1 MTTHIV
7 GFRFSK
13 INNQLYKFVI
23 VISYTDMKK
32 KLMLSTI
39 TRTIISLILLASA
52 LCLTWHSNT
61 VTANPDLTA
70 YVSENQTMTPE
81 QRAYFQAAI
90 DKMQAAIDIASS
102 SGSENQ
108 TATTSDNVTFEK
120 VRKPLSIGKEKRI
133 SKRLADA
140 RTTLNPEQQAFVDKQ
155 IEEKLKRIDTSLI
168 RFQSGYSIHTTPGT
182 IEAGI
187 QDGEKIPA
195 NNYYLIQFYTD
206 QSRVDKDT
214 RDTLQQSGCVLY
226 GYLANNAFY
235 CRIPPEALDTVISL
249 VESGKVRYLGN
260 IPIEAKIS
268 PQLLAKTQI
277 NPDNSFHVTILLL
290 GELNQSN
297 IDTLRN
303 FMQVD
308 SYYPVPYIL
317 YGIATASSIN
327 DIAALNFVEW
337 IEEETPLTLCN
348 IDGTPANAEMEMQQT
363 SSKWEMFIS
372 SLQQKFRE
380 LWYK

>member
-1 MTTHIV
+1 MI
-7 GFRFSK
+7 
-13 INNQLYKFVI
+13 
-23 VISYTDMKK
+23 
-32 KLMLSTI
+32 STI
-39 TRTIISLILLASA
+39 ARTIISSILLASA
-52 LCLTWHSNT
+52 LCLAWHSNA
-61 VTANPDLTA
+61 VTANPDITA

-81 QRAYFQAAI
+81 EKAHFQAII

-108 TATTSDNVTFEK
+108 TATTSDNVTGETPK
-120 VRKPLSIGKEKRI
+120 MHGNINIDRRTG
-133 SKRLADA
+133 KRLIDEP
-140 RTTLNPEQQAFVDKQ
+140 TINTLTPEQQAIIDKQ
-155 IEEKLKRIDTSLI
+155 IEEALKLIDASLI
-168 RFQSGYSIHTTPGT
+168 RFPSGYSIHTTPGT

-187 QDGEKIPA
+187 QDREKIPA
-195 NNYYLIQFYTD
+195 NNYYVIQLYYD
-206 QSRVDKDT
+206 RSRVYEDT
-214 RDTLQQSGCVLY
+214 RDKLQQSGCVLY
-226 GYLANNAFY
+226 DYLANYAFY
-235 CRIPPEALDTVISL
+235 CMIPPEALDTVVSL
-249 VESGKVRYLGN
+249 VKSGKVRYLGN

-297 IDTLRN
+297 IDSLRN

-308 SYYPVPYIL
+308 SYYPVPYIV

-348 IDGTPANAEMEMQQT
+348 IDGTPAIAEMEIQQPT
-363 SSKWEMFIS
+363 SSWGKFIWLIKQRIEEMWH
-372 SLQQKFRE
+372 K
-380 LWYK
+380 